1 LKSKS
6 DRIEVLN
13 WLTPIE
19 YAHQQ
24 NDNFKRRQPG
34 TGQWL
39 LDSAEFQTWL
49 NNGKQTLFCPGIPGA
64 GKTIMASIVI
74 NHLWTTFQNNA
85 TIGVAYLY
93 FNFQRQHEQRLDDLL
108 LCLLK
113 QLVQEQS
120 SLPDSVRVLY
130 DHCKN
135 KQTRPS
141 SEKISIALQSVT
153 GTYSRVFII
162 VDALDESQTIGG
174 CRVKFLSEIFN
185 LQAKTGANLFTTSR
199 INGEIAK
206 LFDSS
211 LSLEIRASKEDTE
224 TYLNR
229 QMPFL
234 QPDILNDGI
243 RDMIRR
249 EIVQAVDGMYVIPV
263 TKI

>member
-1 LKSKS
+1 
-6 DRIEVLN
+6 
-13 WLTPIE
+13 
-19 YAHQQ
+19 
-24 NDNFKRRQPG
+24 
-34 TGQWL
+34 

-49 NNGKQTLFCPGIPGA
+49 NNGTQTLFCPGIPGA
-64 GKTIMASIVI
+64 GKTIMTSIVI

-93 FNFQRQHEQRLDDLL
+93 FNFRRQHDQRLDDLL

-120 SLPDSVRVLY
+120 LPDSVRVLY
-130 DHCKN
+130 DHHKN

-141 SEKISIALQSVT
+141 SEDISIALQSVT
-153 GTYSRVFII
+153 GAYSRVFII
-162 VDALDESQTIGG
+162 VDALDECQTIGG

-185 LQAKTGANLFTTSR
+185 LQAKTGANLFITSR
-199 INGEIAK
+199 IHGEIAK

-229 QMPFL
+229 QMSFL